1 MYRSDLAC
9 VNRSLTWRGGAS
21 ARMAQQTTLSWIFVP
36 AHRVVYKNASNSYER
51 FVNRFVA
58 DFTRETQL
66 HGAIAAANALWP
78 SYKDDPKKNS
88 LNFWKEEKRELQL
101 VTEALAFVSYLKD
114 QLKVKQPRHS
124 EQTRVMWTQ
133 LHPH

>member
-1 MYRSDLAC
+1 
-9 VNRSLTWRGGAS
+9 
-21 ARMAQQTTLSWIFVP
+21 MAQQTTLFGIFVP
-36 AHRVVYKNASNSYER
+36 PHRVVYKNASNSYER

-101 VTEALAFVSYLKD
+101 VTVAMAFVSYLKD
-114 QLKVKQPRHS
+114 VHLGLPVEDS
-124 EQTRVMWTQ
+124 AGSTRPCRS
-133 LHPH
+133 HRPA